1 MTKKSSPQALNK
13 KEKGGGLGSPGGEDS
28 EHEQVLWQ
36 PCLVSHWVS
45 HWVGTTLL
53 PNRKVIFVVC
63 CSYAFAMLLP
73 FGCLSP
79 NHSKFEFAQNLSKSH
94 HATNVFTGVGLCSIL
109 SFMLIYRSCYIWSS
123 PFSKQSN
130 WSLTYIWSSFIGLK
144 NSIGFDVSMS

>member
-1 MTKKSSPQALNK
+1 MKNHLVSQAINVERMSTLATFVCLIIGVKSDHCIA
-13 KEKGGGLGSPGGEDS
+13 
-28 EHEQVLWQ
+28 
-36 PCLVSHWVS
+36 VSHWVS

-73 FGCLSP
+73 FGCLTP

-94 HATNVFTGVGLCSIL
+94 HATKVFTAVGLCSIL
-109 SFMLIYRSCYIWSS
+109 SFMLIYRSCYIWFS

-144 NSIGFDVSMS
+144 NSIKFEVSMS